1 MQAQGS
7 YRELGRAVGEGAREQ
22 IAAALAFYEDNFVS
36 MSGISFADAE
46 LRAHVLL
53 PFAQRH
59 LPQYVEELE
68 GVAEGAAQPFARL
81 LVPNCAEEFTCPV
94 DAGPDQ
100 PPAAGPAARGPA
112 PVSRGCTAAAVMD
125 GGRRL
130 VGHNMDWY
138 IVDSDKNVLF
148 DLTSEDGTRLVTLAG
163 APYLPILGMN
173 SHGVAYVGNS
183 LYSNDDRAGV
193 PNVFVRRWVLEARS
207 LEEAVARAC
216 LPARA
221 HGSNHLLGDRQGR
234 LWDLETSATAAA
246 VTRHERLAAHTN
258 HYEAPAMSEFEGYH
272 WDESRRRLR
281 RAEAMLR
288 DGLGRGDDPL
298 DVVTG
303 VLRSH
308 EDAPDAICGHPDAVL
323 PLGQQNATVASMICD
338 LDAMRLLACAGQPCE
353 NPYVTF
359 DVSR

>member
-1 MQAQGS
+1 MCRRAAPTGS
-7 YRELGRAVGEGAREQ
+7 SAAPSARAPATQ

-36 MSGISFADAE
+36 MSGVSFADAE
-46 LRAHVLL
+46 LRARELL
-53 PFAQRH
+53 TYAQRH

-68 GVAEGAAQPFARL
+68 GMAEGAAQPFARL

-94 DAGPDQ
+94 DAEKDE
-100 PPAAGPAARGPA
+100 PPAEGPAAPGPA

-125 GGRRL
+125 SRRL

-138 IVDSDKNVLF
+138 VVDRDNNVLF
-148 DLTSEDGTRLVTLAG
+148 DLTTEDGTRLVTLAG

-221 HGSNHLLGDRQGR
+221 HGSNHMLGDRQGR
-234 LWDLETSATAAA
+234 LLGPRDLGHRRRGDETRAAGGA
-246 VTRHERLAAHTN
+246 HQPLRGAGDERVRRLPMGRV
-258 HYEAPAMSEFEGYH
+258 APAS
-272 WDESRRRLR
+272 
-281 RAEAMLR
+281 AA
-288 DGLGRGDDPL
+288 GRG
-298 DVVTG
+298 
-303 VLRSH
+303 H
-308 EDAPDAICGHPDAVL
+308 AP
-323 PLGQQNATVASMICD
+323 
-338 LDAMRLLACAGQPCE
+338 
-353 NPYVTF
+353 
-359 DVSR
+359 